1 MKAFLEQKEV
11 LFYSHTVNILRKKLP
26 KRGHMPVYLGRTQKI
41 TTLIYILLCGFQMV
55 WYTLSHLM
63 NIILLIF
70 HTTFEATEAQ
80 RIPYP
85 ITSNRGVRSP
95 DPIITAFFYSVRAHT
110 TQRKPSEL
118 VHKISPLGISLLKV
132 KKKKKPIFG
141 CTGSSALC
149 RFFLAAVS
157 RGYPSLR
164 WVYVLLWRL
173 LLLQRTGSFS
183 CPGRWTQ
190 EGQFSGS
197 RAQAQQ
203 FSTRAQL
210 LHSTWDLPWSGIEP
224 VPPALAGELV
234 TPEPPGKPRLWH
246 LQSHFWCCISLFH
259 DTQFLPTL
267 FCQITWFMRF
277 NALEPSLLGQR
288 QNPGHEMFCNS
299 SLVILKVL
307 WQIGI
312 ILAWIDL

>member
-26 KRGHMPVYLGRTQKI
+26 KRGHMPMYLGRTQKI

-95 DPIITAFFYSVRAHT
+95 DPIITAFFYSIRAHT

-132 KKKKKPIFG
+132 KKKKNLFSAVLGLRRYAGFSWPQWAGATLHCGG
-141 CTGSSALC
+141 CTSYCGGFFCCREWAASVVQAGGLRRGNSQALGRRRSSLAHGLSCSTAHEIFLDQESNLCLLHWRGNLSPPSHQGSPGFGIFSHTSDAASPYSMTHSSYLLSSAKSPDSWGLM
-149 RFFLAAVS
+149 L
-157 RGYPSLR
+157 
-164 WVYVLLWRL
+164 
-173 LLLQRTGSFS
+173 
-183 CPGRWTQ
+183 
-190 EGQFSGS
+190 
-197 RAQAQQ
+197 
-203 FSTRAQL
+203 
-210 LHSTWDLPWSGIEP
+210 
-224 VPPALAGELV
+224 
-234 TPEPPGKPRLWH
+234 
-246 LQSHFWCCISLFH
+246 
-259 DTQFLPTL
+259 
-267 FCQITWFMRF
+267 
-277 NALEPSLLGQR
+277 
-288 QNPGHEMFCNS
+288 
-299 SLVILKVL
+299 
-307 WQIGI
+307 
-312 ILAWIDL
+312 

>member
-1 MKAFLEQKEV
+1 M
-11 LFYSHTVNILRKKLP
+11 
-26 KRGHMPVYLGRTQKI
+26 YLGRTQKI

-70 HTTFEATEAQ
+70 QTTFEATEAQ

-95 DPIITAFFYSVRAHT
+95 DPIITAFFYSISAHR

-132 KKKKKPIFG
+132 KKKPIFG
-141 CTGSSALC
+141 CAGSSALC
-149 RFFLAAVS
+149 RIFLAAVS
-157 RGYPSLR
+157 RGYLHCGGCTSYCGGFFCCRERAAPAVQAGGLR
-164 WVYVLLWRL
+164 R
-173 LLLQRTGSFS
+173 GS
-183 CPGRWTQ
+183 
-190 EGQFSGS
+190 S

-203 FSTRAQL
+203 FSARAQL

-224 VPPALAGELV
+224 VSPALAGELV

-246 LQSHFWCCISLFH
+246 LQSHF
-259 DTQFLPTL
+259 
-267 FCQITWFMRF
+267 
-277 NALEPSLLGQR
+277 
-288 QNPGHEMFCNS
+288 
-299 SLVILKVL
+299 
-307 WQIGI
+307 
-312 ILAWIDL
+312 

>member
-132 KKKKKPIFG
+132 KKKTYFRLCWVFG
-141 CTGSSALC
+141 AMQV
-149 RFFLAAVS
+149 FLGRSEQGLPFIAVGVRLTVEASFVAENGQLQLS
-157 RGYPSLR
+157 RQVDSGGAILR
-164 WVYVLLWRL
+164 L
-173 LLLQRTGSFS
+173 
-183 CPGRWTQ
+183 
-190 EGQFSGS
+190 
-197 RAQAQQ
+197 
-203 FSTRAQL
+203 
-210 LHSTWDLPWSGIEP
+210 
-224 VPPALAGELV
+224 
-234 TPEPPGKPRLWH
+234 
-246 LQSHFWCCISLFH
+246 
-259 DTQFLPTL
+259 
-267 FCQITWFMRF
+267 
-277 NALEPSLLGQR
+277 
-288 QNPGHEMFCNS
+288 
-299 SLVILKVL
+299 
-307 WQIGI
+307 
-312 ILAWIDL
+312 